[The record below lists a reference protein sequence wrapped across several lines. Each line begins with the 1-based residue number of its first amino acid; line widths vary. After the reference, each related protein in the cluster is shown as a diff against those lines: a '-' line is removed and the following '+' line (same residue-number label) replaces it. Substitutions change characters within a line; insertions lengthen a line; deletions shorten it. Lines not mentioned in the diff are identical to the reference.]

1 MLQRLLGEERLLF
14 RLGGI
19 IVNDLAP
26 GERASWKEYR
36 LDNKGIWDWVA
47 WEALTHE
54 SVLRNKDDSVL
65 GVIRYKPFVQQKGEK
80 IDLPAFSKGWVMN
93 IEEQHGEAGEACFLT
108 LTWNPFLNLKG
119 DRVENALGEN
129 SSMTIEAMEQHMF
142 SVLDTLASR
151 FPPEA
156 EARILKY
163 QEIIDYLAFSLAHG
177 RLYVEMPAVPV
188 DLDSLLTQDF
198 SADFSKNLITFGEE
212 TFLVLTLPA
221 FLGCMEETL
230 RRIIEDM
237 TRTGIPCR
245 HVQRVLFFGE
255 KEARKEME
263 RRDRMGLWCN
273 SRKYIKELIASP
285 LHGNFHG
292 YYNNTL
298 VGLIPTAD
306 YGKIVR
312 YLRQLFYET
321 QEFYIIENFNAKQ
334 RWWGTIPAHF
344 RAGIAAPICAFQSI
358 EELLRASGK
367 DKEEEMETLISVDED
382 EQGREEDHVS
392 A

>member
-54 SVLRNKDDSVL
+54 SILRNKDDSVL

-151 FPPEA
+151 FPSEA

-198 SADFSKNLITFGEE
+198 SADFSKNLITFNEE

-230 RRIIEDM
+230 RRIVEEM

-245 HVQRVLFFGE
+245 HVQRILFFGE

-273 SRKYIKELIASP
+273 SRKYIKELIEAP
-285 LHGNFHG
+285 LHGKFHG

-298 VGLIPTAD
+298 VALVKTED
-306 YGKIVR
+306 YARTVA
-312 YLRQLFYET
+312 YLRKLFYET

-344 RAGIAAPICAFQSI
+344 RAGIAAPICAFQSV

-382 EQGREEDHVS
+382 EQGREEAHVPT
-392 A
+392 

>member
-129 SSMTIEAMEQHMF
+129 SSMTIEAMEPRYIGEPL
-142 SVLDTLASR
+142 SVRSR
-151 FPPEA
+151 SEDFEVSGNHRLSRLLPCAWPP
-156 EARILKY
+156 
-163 QEIIDYLAFSLAHG
+163 
-177 RLYVEMPAVPV
+177 V
-188 DLDSLLTQDF
+188 
-198 SADFSKNLITFGEE
+198 
-212 TFLVLTLPA
+212 
-221 FLGCMEETL
+221 C
-230 RRIIEDM
+230 
-237 TRTGIPCR
+237 
-245 HVQRVLFFGE
+245 
-255 KEARKEME
+255 
-263 RRDRMGLWCN
+263 
-273 SRKYIKELIASP
+273 
-285 LHGNFHG
+285 
-292 YYNNTL
+292 
-298 VGLIPTAD
+298 
-306 YGKIVR
+306 
-312 YLRQLFYET
+312 
-321 QEFYIIENFNAKQ
+321 
-334 RWWGTIPAHF
+334 
-344 RAGIAAPICAFQSI
+344 
-358 EELLRASGK
+358 
-367 DKEEEMETLISVDED
+367 
-382 EQGREEDHVS
+382 
-392 A
+392 

>member
-1 MLQRLLGEERLLF
+1 
-14 RLGGI
+14 
-19 IVNDLAP
+19 VNDLAP

-151 FPPEA
+151 FPSEA

-198 SADFSKNLITFGEE
+198 SADFSKNLITFNEE

-230 RRIIEDM
+230 RRIVEEM

-245 HVQRVLFFGE
+245 HVQRILFFGE

-273 SRKYIKELIASP
+273 SRKYIKELIEAP
-285 LHGNFHG
+285 LHGKFHG

-298 VGLIPTAD
+298 VALVKTED
-306 YGKIVR
+306 YARTVA
-312 YLRQLFYET
+312 YLRKLFYET

-344 RAGIAAPICAFQSI
+344 RAGIAAPICAFQSV

-382 EQGREEDHVS
+382 EQGREEAHVPT
-392 A
+392 